1 MAEFSPAT
9 ASAMG
14 LAWAYHEHCRAGM
27 EAEFLPAL
35 FAHGRD
41 LAAGAAP
48 AAAAGG
54 AEAAGVCGAAVSLL
68 CAVLSWDFRC
78 GLAALAAGVPG
89 AAGARGVRSR
99 WLAACGTLLLLLHVL
114 CQCMAH
120 SNQLQG
126 AATRTPTWAASER
139 TGALGTLRQD
149 LLRSRGARA
158 QARARAAAGLWRR
171 PAQQ

>member
-1 MAEFSPAT
+1 VVAEFSPAT

-41 LAAGAAP
+41 VAAGAAP

-78 GLAALAAGVPG
+78 SLAASRRACLERRVCVVCVRAG
-89 AAGARGVRSR
+89 
-99 WLAACGTLLLLLHVL
+99 WLCVACYPYF
-114 CQCMAH
+114 CAC
-120 SNQLQG
+120 S
-126 AATRTPTWAASER
+126 ASK
-139 TGALGTLRQD
+139 
-149 LLRSRGARA
+149 
-158 QARARAAAGLWRR
+158 
-171 PAQQ
+171 